1 MITKAMCKQ
10 QIYIDDT
17 EVLHVVTH
25 KMRYMNVL
33 NLNKFFL
40 AEFEEMKN
48 CLNRVKAGNYGM
60 GL

>member
-10 QIYIDDT
+10 QFYIEDT
-17 EVLHVVTH
+17 VEIHVVTH
-25 KMRYMNVL
+25 KIMYINVL
-33 NLNKFFL
+33 NLSKFFL

-48 CLNRVKAGNYGM
+48 CLYRAKAGNDGM